1 MASTE
6 LPPGWVKKFNEKKGK
21 DYYYHAETK
30 TSQWEPP
37 APVNATEVSSAP
49 ASGATGA
56 VGLPP
61 GWVKKFN
68 EKKGK
73 DYYYHAETKVSQWDP
88 PEGTVTAGQAST
100 PATATSS
107 SEKTE
112 TLPAGWVKKHNE
124 KKGKDYYYHAET
136 KTSQWDPPE
145 GTSHGSSVSA
155 AAAAASPTAASEV
168 LPAGWVKKFNEKK
181 GKDYFYHS
189 ETKTSQWD
197 PPAGYV
203 AASAAVAA
211 APAPAA
217 AEALGSTELILPAGW
232 VKKHNEKKGKD
243 YYYHAETKTSQWDPP
258 EGAKQAAAA
267 AAAPAAAP
275 GSAAGAD
282 GLPPGWVKKHNEKKG
297 KDYYYHAETKTS
309 QWDPPAGAATTAVMP
324 ETKSEAAKPAAEAV
338 AAAESLPAGWV
349 KKFNEKKGKH
359 YYYNAETKTSQWDP
373 PPGTVTASAAPS
385 SGSGTATTGKPT
397 EVLPAGWVKK
407 YNEKKAKD
415 YYYHAETK
423 TSQWAAPEG
432 TVVTSDSNAGGS
444 SAQATSSDAAEILP
458 AGWVKKFNEKK
469 GKDYYFHAATKTSQ
483 WSAPEGTVKGQA
495 VAGSTSS
502 KEVSTT
508 KSDWNC
514 FIWLHQR
521 TDGAESIVLSSLR
534 VHGVGNGATVTVKPV
549 VPPESQA
556 VKPEISFQVS
566 KLSRLSFNTVSA
578 GTQFCDNA
586 C

>member
-1 MASTE
+1 MMIRTVIRTAQKGHSVAGGGIRWSARRLLSSVNDQFEQAVNAVPTLSE
-6 LPPGWVKKFNEKKGK
+6 EPGDETKLKMYALYSQAKKGPC
-21 DYYYHAETK
+21 T
-30 TSQWEPP
+30 TP
-37 APVNATEVSSAP
+37 APGMFDLVGKAKHKAWLSLKDMSQDNAKEEYVRVVS
-49 ASGATGA
+49 
-56 VGLPP
+56 GLFGGKLP
-61 GWVKKFN
+61 GPK
-68 EKKGK
+68 
-73 DYYYHAETKVSQWDP
+73 A
-88 PEGTVTAGQAST
+88 
-100 PATATSS
+100 
-107 SEKTE
+107 
-112 TLPAGWVKKHNE
+112 
-124 KKGKDYYYHAET
+124 
-136 KTSQWDPPE
+136 
-145 GTSHGSSVSA
+145 
-155 AAAAASPTAASEV
+155 
-168 LPAGWVKKFNEKK
+168 
-181 GKDYFYHS
+181 
-189 ETKTSQWD
+189 
-197 PPAGYV
+197 
-203 AASAAVAA
+203 
-211 APAPAA
+211 
-217 AEALGSTELILPAGW
+217 
-232 VKKHNEKKGKD
+232 
-243 YYYHAETKTSQWDPP
+243 
-258 EGAKQAAAA
+258 
-267 AAAPAAAP
+267 
-275 GSAAGAD
+275 
-282 GLPPGWVKKHNEKKG
+282 
-297 KDYYYHAETKTS
+297 S

-578 GTQFCDNA
+578 GTQFCDNT

>member
-49 ASGATGA
+49 AAGATGA

-155 AAAAASPTAASEV
+155 AAAASPTAASEV
-168 LPAGWVKKFNEKK
+168 LPAGWVKKF
-181 GKDYFYHS
+181 
-189 ETKTSQWD
+189 
-197 PPAGYV
+197 
-203 AASAAVAA
+203 
-211 APAPAA
+211 
-217 AEALGSTELILPAGW
+217 
-232 VKKHNEKKGKD
+232 NEKKGKD

-282 GLPPGWVKKHNEKKG
+282 GLPAGWVKKHNEKKG

-432 TVVTSDSNAGGS
+432 TVVTSGSNAGGS
-444 SAQATSSDAAEILP
+444 SAQTTSSDAGEILP

-495 VAGSTSS
+495 AAGSTSS
-502 KEVSTT
+502 KEVSTS

-521 TDGAESIVLSSLR
+521 TEGAESIVLSSLR

-549 VPPESQA
+549 VSPESQA
-556 VKPEISFQVS
+556 VKPETSFQVS
-566 KLSRLSFNTVSA
+566 KLSRLSFNIVSA
-578 GTQFCDNA
+578 GTQFCDNV